1 MAFSI
6 RTFFGKDKPAEDGEV
21 DASGNPSD
29 ADPQIHGPM
38 NGTSGSPF
46 QPSGNSNP
54 FASNML
60 FKTAN
65 GADAPGSPVGSPFAP
80 ASNPSQG
87 ALPGLTVGDIMA
99 QLPPDVAKNSQL
111 APSQVLHLPEDVLE
125 KALKSG
131 QAALPLFEIY
141 RVCPALFLAPISP
154 QDPRLVSLPPHKIAH
169 LIPGGASGIK
179 QEAAKPPGGLT
190 GSPFGQGGSPFGQQA
205 QMPAWAQGG
214 SPFGQAP
221 ATPAASPPEPSPPP
235 VSQPP
240 SSPFGTAGP
249 SPFAGASPFGSA
261 APAAGSGNPF
271 AAPAAAQQ
279 DSAVQQPATPPSFNP
294 FSTAQSGSSN
304 SGAAPVGSPFGA
316 ALPSAT
322 PPPSNG
328 GSAPPPFAPPPASGS
343 PFSFTPASAPEQPA
357 PQGASPFSSSAP
369 ANDSEKSPFGGG
381 FGLNP
386 FKPAD
391 SVPPQN
397 GGAVP
402 PPASALPD
410 FFTQVTPETKSPFG
424 LPTATPGVDP
434 FAASPAPAPAAVPP
448 PVQSQGVPPG
458 LFSAAPVPQ
467 IPTEPAAQ
475 SGAFPAAAPVKP
487 QETASATPPA
497 FPPAQGGSFNPF
509 DRIQALGGS
518 GSSPA
523 APFAAKPAES
533 AASPL
538 SPASPFPAEVKPV
551 ASQSASEPVSFN
563 LASVLKQCRPEEL
576 GMASETI
583 PPWVQVNLPAALLI
597 GKPASADGVQ
607 ISIEELRSGLPP
619 EYRNLLGAAKAGLQ
633 IKIPASGASAAPATP
648 AATFGEVPAQK
659 TPAQPAETFDPF
671 ASMAQWGTTPP
682 APVSAAPPVEPPP
695 AAFNFKHAEAVPP
708 ASISP
713 SGKENEWPFGMSFG
727 APSVPSEKED
737 GPVHFD
743 LLDVPAASEP
753 AKASTLFPSEP
764 TKKAEAPFFEATPV
778 KPAAFSSVTSVDAT
792 GKAGNDKHRRLLL
805 RVLLGTQEDLD
816 VKGILQKINGL
827 PDVRAVVC
835 LKGNT
840 LLASTGNGSP
850 EAEHFINQ
858 VPLIHEHLRPLAK
871 LTGADEGETFS
882 VRTEQNLVTFSME
895 PEITLGVLHA
905 AGAHE
910 TTLREKITLLTPE
923 IAAMVS

>member
-6 RTFFGKDKPAEDGEV
+6 RTFFGKDKPAEDGEAT
-21 DASGNPSD
+21 ASGNSSD
-29 ADPQIHGPM
+29 ADPQIQGPM

-54 FASNML
+54 FGSNML

-80 ASNPSQG
+80 AANSSQG
-87 ALPGLTVGDIMA
+87 VLPGLTVGDIMA

-154 QDPRLVSLPPHKIAH
+154 QDPRLVSLPPQKIAH
-169 LIPGGASGIK
+169 LIPNGASG
-179 QEAAKPPGGLT
+179 AKPEASKPPSGLT

-205 QMPAWAQGG
+205 QMPAWTQGGG

-221 ATPAASPPEPSPPP
+221 ATPAAAPPEIASPP

-240 SSPFGTAGP
+240 SSPFGSASTAGP
-249 SPFAGASPFGSA
+249 SPIAGASPFGSS
-261 APAAGSGNPF
+261 APTGGNSNPF
-271 AAPAAAQQ
+271 AASAQQ
-279 DSAVQQPATPPSFNP
+279 ESAAPPPATPPPFNP

-304 SGAAPVGSPFGA
+304 SGTSTGGSPFGA
-316 ALPSAT
+316 ASST
-322 PPPSNG
+322 PPAAG
-328 GSAPPPFAPPPASGS
+328 ASAQFPFATPPASGS
-343 PFSFTPASAPEQPA
+343 PFSFTPPAAPEQSA
-357 PQGASPFSSSAP
+357 PQDTPPFSASPP
-369 ANDSEKSPFGGG
+369 ANGSEKSPFGGG

-391 SVPPQN
+391 QVPPQA

-402 PPASALPD
+402 PPVSALPD

-434 FAASPAPAPAAVPP
+434 FASSPAPDVVPP
-448 PVQSQGVPPG
+448 PAQSQSIPSG

-467 IPTEPAAQ
+467 IPTEPVVNAAL
-475 SGAFPAAAPVKP
+475 FPPATPNKLPEAPV
-487 QETASATPPA
+487 TPPA
-497 FPPAQGGSFNPF
+497 FPPSPGGSFNPF

-518 GSSPA
+518 GSSSAA
-523 APFAAKPAES
+523 APFAAKPPENAVS
-533 AASPL
+533 VPQ
-538 SPASPFPAEVKPV
+538 V
-551 ASQSASEPVSFN
+551 ASAFSVGNGNQSASEPVSFN
-563 LASVLKQCRPEEL
+563 LASVLKQCRPEDL

-583 PPWVQVNLPAALLI
+583 PPWVQVNLPAALLN
-597 GKPASADGVQ
+597 GKPVSADGVQ

-619 EYRNLLGAAKAGLQ
+619 EYRNLLGAAKAGLL
-633 IKIPASGASAAPATP
+633 IKIPANGAPVAPSSP
-648 AATFGEVPAQK
+648 AATFGEASGSKAPA
-659 TPAQPAETFDPF
+659 PPAETFDPF
-671 ASMAQWGTTPP
+671 VSMAQWG
-682 APVSAAPPVEPPP
+682 AAPPASAASPPP
-695 AAFNFKHAEAVPP
+695 AAQPVQTPPSAFNFKPAEIAP
-708 ASISP
+708 ATP
-713 SGKENEWPFGMSFG
+713 APGKENEWPFGMNFGG
-727 APSVPSEKED
+727 APTPSEKED
-737 GPVHFD
+737 EPVHFD
-743 LLDVPAASEP
+743 LLDVPATSEP
-753 AKASTLFPSEP
+753 VKSTIFPSEP
-764 TKKAEAPFFEATPV
+764 TKKAEAPFFEATPA
-778 KPAAFSSVTSVDAT
+778 KSAAFTPAMPVEARSAVVGS
-792 GKAGNDKHRRLLL
+792 DKHRRLLL

-816 VKGILQKINGL
+816 VQGILQKINGL

-850 EAEHFINQ
+850 EADHFIKQ

-923 IAAMVS
+923 IAAMVA